1 MDVVPCCCQLILAK
15 LKMHPVLV
23 DNFFWYTAS
32 NVSWM
37 WLLRHNRVRAT
48 ISAPLLQNA
57 QYATQVRKVSAHTR
71 NRQTGRGKYGLIL
84 HSSTVQGNMAKFP
97 GRRVIWFDMA
107 AITLKTKEQAKYSP
121 FYIGKFLL
129 SPVLSVG
136 LRGALAPPIVR
147 DYP

>member
-1 MDVVPCCCQLILAK
+1 M
-15 LKMHPVLV
+15 
-23 DNFFWYTAS
+23 
-32 NVSWM
+32 
-37 WLLRHNRVRAT
+37 RAT

-107 AITLKTKEQAKYSP
+107 AITLKTKEQAKYV
-121 FYIGKFLL
+121 FLFTTKMPHMNNNDL
-129 SPVLSVG
+129 YYFTQ
-136 LRGALAPPIVR
+136 GATFNYFKKILIIFKK
-147 DYP
+147 Y